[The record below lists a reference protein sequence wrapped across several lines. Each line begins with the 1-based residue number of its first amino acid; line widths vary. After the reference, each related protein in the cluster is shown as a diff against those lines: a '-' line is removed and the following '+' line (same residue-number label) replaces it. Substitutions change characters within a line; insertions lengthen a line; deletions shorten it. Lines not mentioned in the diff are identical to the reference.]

1 MPTIKEVASLAG
13 VSIGTVS
20 HVITRTVPVSPAL
33 RLKVEAA
40 IRELDYHPNYVA
52 RSLKTSK
59 TRTVGIIVPDM
70 TVSFFP
76 RLILGAEAAA
86 RQRGYSVVAT
96 NSHES
101 TERQRELLALL
112 RSQRVEGILLVV
124 AAGQMPVTQISKLL
138 EAGVSMVCLD
148 RIPDR
153 VRVDTVSVDN
163 AGAAEI
169 GVAHLVQMGY
179 RRIALVTGPLALK
192 NERHRL
198 IGYRRALEKF
208 GLPFSDSLVW
218 NGNLIPAD
226 VAALCLE
233 RLADANPMP
242 DAIFSTN
249 GPSGLGV
256 LRALRDS
263 GLATPRDI
271 GLITFDEL
279 TVEDLFSPAV
289 TTIVQPAFEIGSR
302 ASEIL
307 LDRIEGKGVADRL
320 FNLRLPATLKV
331 RDSSRLAESS
341 LQEGA
346 KYAKG

>member
-1 MPTIKEVASLAG
+1 MPTIKEVARLAG

-40 IRELDYHPNYVA
+40 IQQLDYHPNYVA

-86 RQRGYSVVAT
+86 RQRGYSIVAT
-96 NSHES
+96 NSYES
-101 TERQRELLALL
+101 PERQRELLALL

-124 AAGQMPVTQISKLL
+124 AAGQMPVTQITKLL
-138 EAGVSMVCLD
+138 EAGVPMVSLD

-163 AGAAEI
+163 IDAAEM
-169 GVAHLVQMGY
+169 GVKHLIEMGY

-198 IGYRRALEKF
+198 LGYRRAFESA
-208 GLPFSDSLVW
+208 GLPVSDTLVW
-218 NGNLIPAD
+218 NGNLMPAD
-226 VAALCLE
+226 VAALCSA
-233 RLADANPMP
+233 RLRDPQTRP

-256 LRALRDS
+256 LRALQS
-263 GLATPRDI
+263 CGLETPRDV

-279 TVEDLFSPAV
+279 TVDDLFSPAV
-289 TTIVQPAFEIGSR
+289 TTVVQPAFEIGFR

-307 LDRIEGKGVADRL
+307 LDRIEGTSISGRL
-320 FNLRLPATLKV
+320 FNVRLPATLKI
-331 RDSSRLAESS
+331 RDSTRPKIAPV
-341 LQEGA
+341 QGVY
-346 KYAKG
+346 YANK